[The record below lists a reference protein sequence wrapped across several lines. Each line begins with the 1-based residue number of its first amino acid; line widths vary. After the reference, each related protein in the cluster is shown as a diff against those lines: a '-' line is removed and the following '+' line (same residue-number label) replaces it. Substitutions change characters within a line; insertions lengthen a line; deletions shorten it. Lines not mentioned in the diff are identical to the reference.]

1 MAQRKQ
7 RLIEAAKKTPLPEGT
22 YAIGAGLIVVGISAY
37 GFQILAARSLTDT
50 GYAALNSL
58 WALVF
63 VVAPGF
69 FQPIEQEV
77 SRALAHRRAQGIGGG
92 PLIKR
97 AALLGGILAGSVALV
112 AVIASPRLIENLFH
126 DETGLLLALH
136 HRDRLVLPRAHDA
149 RHPFRARAA
158 SVRTG

>member
-1 MAQRKQ
+1 VAKRKQ
-7 RLIEAAKKTPLPEGT
+7 RLIEAAKNTPLPEGT
-22 YAIGAGLIVVGISAY
+22 YAIGGGLIVVGLSAY
-37 GFQILAARSLTDT
+37 GFQILAARGLTDT

-97 AALLGGILAGSVALV
+97 AALLSTACIFGPPSRR
-112 AVIASPRLIENLFH
+112 SR
-126 DETGLLLALH
+126 TS
-136 HRDRLVLPRAHDA
+136 A
-149 RHPFRARAA
+149 R
-158 SVRTG
+158 S